1 MTLKSEANYQGGEL
15 IAQLQLRKAK
25 QNREHNFGN
34 TLNAG
39 KLCDGNTK
47 IKCVT
52 YAVMKGWDGGGRVER
67 YMQTVLTLWK
77 SIFFI
82 HCVASDFIDLPL
94 RYFPFSYSIDV
105 ISIISYHRK
114 AFVPIFWYIHISCR
128 TQVLRVFRF
137 ACDQASSF

>member
-15 IAQLQLRKAK
+15 IAQLQLRKTK

-67 YMQTVLTLWK
+67 HMQTVLTLWK
-77 SIFFI
+77 SIFLFI
-82 HCVASDFIDLPL
+82 ALHRILL
-94 RYFPFSYSIDV
+94 I
-105 ISIISYHRK
+105 YHYVT
-114 AFVPIFWYIHISCR
+114 FH
-128 TQVLRVFRF
+128 FRIL
-137 ACDQASSF
+137 